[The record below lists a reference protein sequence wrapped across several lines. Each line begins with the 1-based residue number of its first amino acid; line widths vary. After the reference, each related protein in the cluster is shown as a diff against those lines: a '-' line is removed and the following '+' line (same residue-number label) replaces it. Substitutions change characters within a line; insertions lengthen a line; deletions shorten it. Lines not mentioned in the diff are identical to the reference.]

1 MQKIRI
7 ANASGYW
14 GDDPEALQ
22 RQIEGGQVD
31 YISMDFLAEVTMSIM
46 QKQRRRNHELGYAT
60 DFLTMLKPVLA
71 QIASSN
77 VCVITNAGG
86 VNPVACAR
94 TIADLAAQQQVD
106 LRIAIVDGD
115 EILSQ
120 INTLRTQG
128 ISFNNMEDGADFASV
143 QDRVEAANVYFGA
156 QAVVAALQL
165 KPNIIITGRVTD
177 TGITLAPMIHAFGWR
192 YDEWDK
198 LASGIVAGHLLEC
211 GSQVTGGNF
220 TDWQKVENFTPMG
233 YPIAEV
239 NSDGTFII
247 TKHAQTGGVV
257 TTDTVRE
264 QLFYEMGDPANYI
277 TPDVVCDFTQLQLK
291 QVGTD
296 QVEVSNARGRAATA
310 DYKVSICYR
319 DGYKATGTIV
329 ICGNDA
335 VVKAKKFAEIF
346 WQRCQFAFAETLTEY
361 LGWNACHRSLA
372 SGVHSDEVMLRLS
385 VRDEQQELVK
395 KFAKLVPALI
405 LSGPPGV
412 TIVGGAP
419 RVQEIVSYWPAL
431 MPKTAVTPK
440 VRLCGHDNGKDDW
453 KEQTVDCVHLIA
465 AQPEQTQCEQTATA
479 AEPNQ
484 IGERAG
490 ADNEQVT
497 LYELC
502 LGRSGDKGDA
512 ANIGILARNAA
523 IYHYLHQHLTAKW
536 VRYLFKDFCQ
546 GEVRRYALPNL
557 HGFNFILTKVLGGG
571 GTKSLRIDAQGK
583 TLAQALLRQKI
594 IVPSAL
600 LATLLDK
607 TDPIEDKH
615 A

>member
-46 QKQRRRNHELGYAT
+46 QKQRRRNSELGYAT
-60 DFLTMLKPVLA
+60 DFLTMLKPVLT
-71 QIASSN
+71 QIVRN
-77 VCVITNAGG
+77 DVCVITNAGG

-94 TIADLAAQQQVD
+94 TIADLAKQQQVD

-120 INTLRTQG
+120 LNTLQTQG
-128 ISFNNMEDGADFASV
+128 ISFNNMEDGADFATV

-177 TGITLAPMIHAFGWR
+177 TGITLAPMMHAFGWR

-264 QLFYEMGDPANYI
+264 QLFYEMGDPAHYI
-277 TPDVVCDFTQLQLK
+277 TPDVVCDFTQLQLQ
-291 QVGTD
+291 QVGAD
-296 QVEVSNARGRAATA
+296 QVKVSNARGREATA

-329 ICGNDA
+329 ICGDDA
-335 VVKAKKFAEIF
+335 VVKAQKFAEIF
-346 WQRCQFAFAETLTEY
+346 WQRCQIDFAETLTEY

-385 VRDEQQELVK
+385 VRDDSQELVK

-431 MPKTAVTPK
+431 MPKTAATPK
-440 VRLCGHDNGKDDW
+440 VRLFGHDSSED
-453 KEQTVDCVHLIA
+453 EQAVDCVHLIA
-465 AQPEQTQCEQTATA
+465 SKPEQTQCEQIATVA
-479 AEPNQ
+479 DEVQAHQ
-484 IGERAG
+484 IGEKTG
-490 ADNEQVT
+490 QDNRRVA
-497 LYELC
+497 LSELC

-512 ANIGILARNAA
+512 ANIGVLARNAD
-523 IYHYLHQHLTAKW
+523 IYRYLHQHLTAQW

-594 IVPSAL
+594 TVPAPLLTTLTSNTDSAGR
-600 LATLLDK
+600 
-607 TDPIEDKH
+607 H
-615 A
+615 